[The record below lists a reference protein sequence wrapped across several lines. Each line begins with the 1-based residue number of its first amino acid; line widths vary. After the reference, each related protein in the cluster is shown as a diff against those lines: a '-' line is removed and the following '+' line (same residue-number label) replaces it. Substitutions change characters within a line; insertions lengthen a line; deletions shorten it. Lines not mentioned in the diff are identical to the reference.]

1 MTLGKLGVTL
11 EFAWALKLYDRTREY
26 SSFPSGRV
34 SLSRY
39 NGAMMDS
46 AGRRYL
52 RSLSTVTCE
61 TNRSQCQLQPI
72 ISILTETNACFNLF
86 FSTYRSSNVQA
97 SYFRVEMYNALAAS
111 EVSSKLYTVELDVDI
126 HGMLAQARPEL
137 S

>member
-1 MTLGKLGVTL
+1 
-11 EFAWALKLYDRTREY
+11 
-26 SSFPSGRV
+26 
-34 SLSRY
+34 
-39 NGAMMDS
+39 MDS